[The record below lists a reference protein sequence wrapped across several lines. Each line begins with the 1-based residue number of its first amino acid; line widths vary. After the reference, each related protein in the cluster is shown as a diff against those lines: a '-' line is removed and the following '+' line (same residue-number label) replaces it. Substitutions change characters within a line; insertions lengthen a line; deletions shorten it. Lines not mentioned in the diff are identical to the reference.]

1 MTGFFLLAT
10 TSIFNRKYPLIM
22 LIILGYIHI
31 QLLLIPK
38 VLNSESNSQQCHT
51 SDDIFSVVADT
62 KGTKF

>member
-1 MTGFFLLAT
+1 
-10 TSIFNRKYPLIM
+10 M

-38 VLNSESNSQQCHT
+38 VLNSESNSQLVLFVH
-51 SDDIFSVVADT
+51 FSFIVVADT